1 LILSQVI
8 LDSSEVEV
16 GLWHQGLIVWQL
28 ILIEATL
35 PVVAFMANMMKSFP
49 ETNEA
54 ESIDSTFFIPDAGQN
69 HHAPCSRGIRSG
81 QINDTEVRTMPYGT
95 VRWFNTKTGSGFI
108 RTDDG
113 ENVLFLNGA
122 IQNSDTSSIHKGA
135 RVCLDVL
142 KSKYGFT
149 AINVKTAELPE

>member
-1 LILSQVI
+1 ML
-8 LDSSEVEV
+8 EV

-54 ESIDSTFFIPDAGQN
+54 ELIDSTFFIPDAGQN
-69 HHAPCSRGIRSG
+69 HQTPCSKGMRSG

-95 VRWFNTKTGSGFI
+95 VKWFNTKTGAGYI
-108 RTDDG
+108 RTDKG
-113 ENVLFLNGA
+113 EDVLFLNGT
-122 IQNSDTSSIHKGA
+122 IQDSDRSSIHKGA

-142 KSKYGFT
+142 KSQYGFT
-149 AINVKTAELPE
+149 AVNVRATELPDR